1 MSPAS
6 RRRALAATLV
16 AASAL
21 APSAASAFV
30 TRSTDDGAPVRWP
43 SRDVSYV
50 RDRSFVPIE
59 GGDAALATAAQGWSA
74 RAKVTLAIAPEVAE
88 LAPGLDG
95 KNGIFVGGW
104 AFTPGQLA
112 VTVVSFDDRT
122 GRVLDADVILRDD
135 VKFSPTP
142 TDDKEK
148 TYDLVRIL
156 SHELGHSLGLGDEL
170 VNTKSVMYLYTRP
183 NDASK
188 RVPTADDVAGIR
200 ALYKMAQPDPGAGG
214 CAAGGSFV
222 TGAPVF
228 LGLAAIGALAL
239 ARRRRLAVVA
249 LGLGVGLAAT
259 PGAAR
264 AGDGE
269 GLRVVVAEAEGH
281 GGIVWT
287 RLELEPDGCTTSGA
301 SCPRATAWV
310 PGGKLGAVRQVV
322 SHTPAPAVG
331 DRVRVDERGSVLVVV
346 VRAHQAAEVGPVE
359 PGPAR
364 RFGDARSGV
373 AHQ

>member
-1 MSPAS
+1 MSLAIP
-6 RRRALAATLV
+6 RRALALV
-16 AASAL
+16 LAGAAGL
-21 APSAASAFV
+21 APASASAFV

-50 RDRSFVPIE
+50 RDRSLLAIE
-59 GGDAALATAAQGWSA
+59 GADAALATAAQGWSA
-74 RAKVTLAIAPEVAE
+74 RAKVTLAIAPDVAD

-95 KNGIFVGGW
+95 KNGVFVGGW

-112 VTVVSFDDRT
+112 VTVVSYDERT
-122 GRVLDADVILRDD
+122 GRVLDADVVLRDD
-135 VKFSPTP
+135 VKFSATP
-142 TDDKEK
+142 TQDREK

-170 VNTKSVMYLYTRP
+170 ANTKSVMYLYTRP

-200 ALYKMAQPDPGAGG
+200 ALYKMAQPDPAGGG
-214 CAAGGSFV
+214 CAAGGALE
-222 TGAPVF
+222 TGAPVL
-228 LGLAAIGALAL
+228 LGLAVIGGLAL
-239 ARRRRLAVVA
+239 ARRRRLGVVA
-249 LGLGVGLAAT
+249 LGLGIGLAAS

-264 AGDGE
+264 AGGGD
-269 GLRVVVAEAEGH
+269 GLRVVSTDAEGH
-281 GGIVWT
+281 GGVVWT
-287 RLELEPDGCTTSGA
+287 RLALEPDGCNK
-301 SCPRATAWV
+301 SCPTVTAWV

-322 SHTPAPAVG
+322 SHTPAPEVG
-331 DRVRVDERGSVLVVV
+331 DRVRIDERGSVLVVV

-359 PGPAR
+359 PGATGGLR
-364 RFGDARSGV
+364 DARPGV